1 MFPNSPNTHLTLL
14 SIASIVDAIGSKINI
29 IKTKKEV
36 TGIIRSVTKTE
47 YLGNIQINL
56 EIEFK
61 VLIQSFLYDGSKFAL
76 VNNKLYKIERTYLNG
91 SFIEL
96 YLSSSDIEVKND
108 D

>member
-14 SIASIVDAIGSKINI
+14 NITSIVDTIGSKINV

-36 TGIIRSVTKTE
+36 IGILRSVTKTE

-76 VNNKLYKIERTYLNG
+76 VNNKLYKIERTYLYG
-91 SFIEL
+91 GFIEL
-96 YLSSSDIEVKND
+96 YLSSSDIEVKNND
-108 D
+108 